1 MSPKPGEGHVRLLLQ
16 RHIPGLAVKKL
27 DDAALI
33 IATVVHETIHAA
45 VAIRS
50 QTLGSGSVADALQV
64 IVMAYLRALSK
75 P

>member
-1 MSPKPGEGHVRLLLQ
+1 
-16 RHIPGLAVKKL
+16 VKKL